1 MTGRPTV
8 ACIWLD
14 GDACDLDTREAW
26 ALTDAE
32 ADAIYRAARDR
43 GLGACLISTCFR
55 VELLVSGTAPAADLV
70 AWGWRQLR
78 TARPDLPT
86 DGFREGAGDDALRHV
101 FRVASGLE
109 SAVLGEAQILG
120 QIRRARASAEAA
132 GVLRPALRHTL
143 GAAIRTGQWV
153 RRMTDLGRGT
163 ASTASAA
170 VQWADA
176 AVGGLAGRSV
186 VVIGAGQIGRLV
198 LDRLAGAGAGTLTLV
213 SAHAP
218 AHHGFV
224 VARPQ
229 ALADV
234 LTGADVVIAATDR
247 RALSAQDA
255 RTAWAGSE
263 SEGRLRVV
271 VDLGVPRNV
280 DDAVGRLP
288 GVRLADVDALGAVV
302 DAGLAARQ
310 AAVPEVEA
318 AIEDALDMVRAE
330 LGGLRREALI
340 ADLRREAERVRQ
352 ETVARALA
360 ADGDGSAPDLG
371 PADVDRLTRALTTRL
386 FHDLTAALRQ
396 RGDGLDE
403 DDLRRLFALA
413 PSRDDA

>member
-8 ACIWLD
+8 VGIWLD
-14 GDACDLDTREAW
+14 GDACAVDVREAW

-32 ADAIYRAARDR
+32 VAAIYRAARDE
-43 GLGACLISTCFR
+43 GLGACLVSTCFR
-55 VELLVSGTAPAADLV
+55 VELLVSGARPAADLL

-78 TARPDLPT
+78 AVRPETPAG
-86 DGFREGAGDDALRHV
+86 GFREGAGDGALRHV
-101 FRVASGLE
+101 FRVAAGLE

-120 QIRRARASAEAA
+120 QIRRARAAAEAA

-143 GAAIRTGQWV
+143 AAAIRTGQWV
-153 RRMTDLGRGT
+153 RRVTDLGRGT

-170 VQWADA
+170 VQWAEE
-176 AVGGLAGRSV
+176 AVGGLADRHV

-198 LDRLAGAGAGTLTLV
+198 LDRLAGAETGALTLV

-218 AHHGFV
+218 EHHGFAV
-224 VARPQ
+224 VRPH
-229 ALADV
+229 AMADV
-234 LTGADVVIAATDR
+234 LAAADVVIAATDR
-247 RALSAQDA
+247 LALPAALAAS
-255 RTAWAGSE
+255 AWAD
-263 SEGRLRVV
+263 GRERVV

-280 DDAVGRLP
+280 EDAVGRLP

-318 AIEDALDMVRAE
+318 AIEDALAMVRAE
-330 LGGLRREALI
+330 LDGLRRETLI
-340 ADLRREAERVRQ
+340 ADLRRQAEHVRQ

-360 ADGDGSAPDLG
+360 GDGDGAAPDLS

-386 FHDLTAALRQ
+386 FHDVTAALRQ
-396 RGDGLDE
+396 RADALDE
-403 DDLRRLFALA
+403 RDLRRLFAL
-413 PSRDDA
+413 DDPDRSDG